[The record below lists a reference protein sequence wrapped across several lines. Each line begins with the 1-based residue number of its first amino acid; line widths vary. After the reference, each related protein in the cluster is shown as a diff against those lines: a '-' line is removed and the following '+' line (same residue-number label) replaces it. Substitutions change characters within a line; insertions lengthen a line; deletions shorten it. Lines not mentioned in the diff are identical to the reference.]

1 MTEYEDGE
9 KGQEGILQEM
19 GITIQNLLYIAE
31 KQKRMYVTEEYAQ
44 CAHHILSS
52 FRSCTSASDS
62 KLNY

>member
-1 MTEYEDGE
+1 
-9 KGQEGILQEM
+9 M
-19 GITIQNLLYIAE
+19 GITNQNLLYIAE